1 MEAQEFSVVIQRPL
15 SEVFAYLDDV
25 EVEMEWQPNLR
36 EVEQIPPGP
45 SVVGSKKRY
54 VSEFMGKRV
63 ENTYEVVEMGP
74 GWRVVYES
82 TPDSALD
89 ATTEIRC
96 EEVGTGTRVTM
107 VVTGRPKGALRLLP
121 KALLEKT
128 SRDELEAS
136 LKRLKARLEG

>member
-15 SEVFAYLDDV
+15 SEVFAYLDNID
-25 EVEMEWQPNLR
+25 EEMTWQPNPR

-74 GWRVVYES
+74 GWRVVYQS
-82 TPDSALD
+82 TPDSTLGWNCQPGFPPSPSKRK
-89 ATTEIRC
+89 TPPELLWPS
-96 EEVGTGTRVTM
+96 VPSSTR
-107 VVTGRPKGALRLLP
+107 LQ
-121 KALLEKT
+121 
-128 SRDELEAS
+128 
-136 LKRLKARLEG
+136 